1 VPNAATLTRPK
12 HQAPTL
18 EFKEFQGRVLD
29 RKAAPDAPEDYI
41 REALVAVTG
50 NEDDGG
56 DIIQPGAFDFKRR
69 PKIVWSHDL
78 RTLVGKV
85 LEYEEW
91 LPGDSRIAEAAP
103 DLAAKGLGAL
113 WFRIEFDPQ
122 DPESFKAFRKV
133 DFHEDLGW
141 SIGYET
147 PADGFKVLRTG
158 QRLLTH
164 IYVWEGSPTT
174 FGMNLEARTVNAK
187 SLIDQT
193 ISDLELPEAKATA
206 LRDLVAVLATPE
218 EKTYPALAGSFEETR
233 DRLDQA
239 IQAWAAQVYGDRDAE
254 NDWWASIEGT
264 FENQVV
270 ATVRVYSGDSETT
283 TYRFPYVQ
291 GEDGSVELG
300 EAEEVEVQ
308 ATVEP
313 ADVGTTP
320 PADTTATTPETAT
333 LDLSALDGKVLD
345 PAVFQAAEG
354 AIEEAKAGRVVSAA
368 NLAALTAAVEAIQK
382 VVSAAT
388 PKDDE
393 DEKKPKEKTVI
404 ARTIAP
410 KGAPTEVEAPPVEV
424 PEGKVLLSPAD
435 LLEMELQTS

>member
-1 VPNAATLTRPK
+1 VPNAATLNRPRT
-12 HQAPTL
+12 QAPTL
-18 EFKEFQGRVLD
+18 TFKEFQGRVLD
-29 RKAAPDAPEDYI
+29 RKAVEGEPEDYI

-56 DIIQPGAFDFKRR
+56 DVIAPGAFDFKRR

-78 RTLVGKV
+78 GTLVGKV

-147 PADGFKVLRTG
+147 PPDGFKVLKGG

-174 FGMNLEARTVNAK
+174 FGMNMEARTVNAK
-187 SLIDQT
+187 SLLDQT
-193 ISDLELPEAKATA
+193 IQDLELPEEKATA
-206 LRDLVAVLATPE
+206 LRDLVAVLAGPDE

-233 DRLDQA
+233 DLLREA
-239 IQAWAAQVYGDRDAE
+239 VNAWASQVYGDREAE
-254 NDWWASIEGT
+254 NDWWADIEGT
-264 FENQVV
+264 FENEVV
-270 ATVRVYSGDSETT
+270 ASVRVYSGENEPGTW
-283 TYRFPYVQ
+283 RFPYVQ
-291 GEDGSVELG
+291 ADGGIELG
-300 EAEEVEVQ
+300 EPEEVEVQ
-308 ATVEP
+308 ATVTP
-313 ADVGTTP
+313 ATEASPTP
-320 PADTTATTPETAT
+320 TPEAEAT
-333 LDLSALDGKVLD
+333 PEAAALPLQEIDQKDLLA
-345 PAVFQAAEG
+345 AQAAFL
-354 AIEEAKAGRVVSAA
+354 AVVDQKAGRVLSSANQA
-368 NLAALTAAVEAIQK
+368 ALAAAAEAIQK
-382 VVSAAT
+382 VLAAAA
-388 PKDDE
+388 KE
-393 DEKKPKEKTVI
+393 DEAEKEKGKEKTVV
-404 ARTIAP
+404 ARTIVP
-410 KGAPTEVEAPPVEV
+410 KGSPTEVEAPPVEV
-424 PEGKVLLSPAD
+424 PEGKVLVTPAD